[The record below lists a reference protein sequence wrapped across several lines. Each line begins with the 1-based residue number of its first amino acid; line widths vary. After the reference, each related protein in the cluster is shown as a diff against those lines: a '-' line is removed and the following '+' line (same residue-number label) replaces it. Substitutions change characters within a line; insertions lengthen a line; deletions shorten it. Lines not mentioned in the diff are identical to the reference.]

1 MSKSAKLSRR
11 RLRRAKMKTPKPV
24 ILKSR
29 QKSAVYP
36 TQLAILIMAICA
48 PVALIL
54 ALLAPQM
61 AGLGIIF
68 VAAIIGLLAVDA
80 LLAAPMK
87 SIAPDILWPGTLYID
102 DEIDVQIDVN
112 LPKRRRPRNI
122 QIRIETD
129 EKLELDP
136 NYLKLVPYP
145 GAPVVSDTFKTTTRR
160 RGIANIQ
167 SLWTRWSGPLGMVYK
182 QTVVYNAAQI
192 PVMPNIKS
200 VSEKAMAFFDRNAR
214 LGQKLQDTR
223 GESTEFDSLREFVV
237 GMDRRSIDWK
247 HSARHRDLVAK
258 EYQTERNH
266 NIIFAVDSG
275 RLMCDPIEGIPK
287 IDRALNSAL
296 LLSYIALKTGDR
308 VGLYAFDAKPRAF
321 LKPVSGLP
329 AFAHIQK
336 QASEIEYAIT
346 ETNFTFGLTRLKQQL
361 SRRSLIIIFTDFVD
375 TTTAE
380 LMLENVSRLTKT
392 HLVLFVTFKDL
403 ALESYMN
410 REIEDVNDVT
420 RAVIANTLN
429 NERTIVLGRL
439 RRMGVQILEC
449 NPDNLASDLLNKFLA
464 LKLKGRL

>member
-1 MSKSAKLSRR
+1 MPRRKS
-11 RLRRAKMKTPKPV
+11 T
-24 ILKSR
+24 
-29 QKSAVYP
+29 VYP
-36 TQLAILIMAICA
+36 TQLAILIMAICVPA
-48 PVALIL
+48 ALIL
-54 ALLAPQM
+54 ALIAPQM

-68 VAAIIGLLAVDA
+68 VAGLAALLGIDA

-87 SIAPDILWPGTLYID
+87 SIAPDILWPSTLYID

-112 LPKRRRPRNI
+112 LPKRRKPRNI
-122 QIRIETD
+122 QVRIETD

-136 NYLKLVPYP
+136 NYIKLTPYP
-145 GAPVVSDTFKTTTRR
+145 GAPVVSDIFNVTTRR
-160 RGIANIQ
+160 RGSANIQ
-167 SLWTRWSGPLGMVYK
+167 SLWTRWPGPLGMIYK
-182 QTVVYNAAQI
+182 QSVIYNAKQI
-192 PVMPNIKS
+192 PVIPNIKS
-200 VSEKAMAFFDRNAR
+200 VSRKAMAFFDRNAR
-214 LGQKLQDTR
+214 LGRKLQDTR

-266 NIIFAVDSG
+266 NIVFAVDSG

-287 IDRALNSAL
+287 IDRALNSAM

-361 SRRSLIIIFTDFVD
+361 NRRSLVIIFTDFVD

-392 HLVLFVTFKDL
+392 HLVLFVTFKDI

-449 NPDNLASDLLNKFLA
+449 DPDNLASDLLNKFLA
-464 LKLKGRL
+464 LKHKGRL